1 MLQYFFTI
9 RRRVRRRRRAPNKA
23 AFETHKDAAK
33 ILALQKLELFNKVY
47 NFTYKKVF
55 IKNHTSRWGSCSKLG
70 NINFNYK
77 IALLPDHLTNYVI
90 VHELC
95 HLGQFN
101 HSKAFWELVAK
112 TVPNFREC
120 RMELRH
126 HRA

>member
-1 MLQYFFTI
+1 MLRFFFRKI
-9 RRRVRRRRRAPNKA
+9 RRIKRRRRKPSKIGFEKYKHAARA
-23 AFETHKDAAK
+23 
-33 ILALQKLELFNKVY
+33 LVLQKLEKFNAVY
-47 NFTYKKVF
+47 NFSYKKIF

-77 IALLPDHLTNYVI
+77 VVLLPEHLANYVI

-101 HSKAFWELVAK
+101 HSRAFWELVAK
-112 TVPNFREC
+112 TIPNFRAC
-120 RMELRH
+120 RQELRH